1 MHNPWMAGTSPAMTK
16 SGTVSSRYE
25 RVEQRGSYD
34 SRTTRK
40 PKLAG
45 MGAMEPLAKRHAFET
60 LGILLSIVRPHR
72 SADGPGENAGCPR
85 RSGSSPSNGTAYAV
99 IMVGG
104 CTCVIRS
111 WFHSPSTTTVARQP
125 S

>member
-1 MHNPWMAGTSPAMTK
+1 MHNPWMAGPSPALTK

-45 MGAMEPLAKRHAFET
+45 MGAMKPPAKRLSFDT
-60 LGILLSIVRPHR
+60 LGILHSIVRPPR

-85 RSGSSPSNGTAYAV
+85 RSGSSPWVSIAYAV
-99 IMVGG
+99 IIVGG
-104 CTCVIRS
+104 CTCVVRS